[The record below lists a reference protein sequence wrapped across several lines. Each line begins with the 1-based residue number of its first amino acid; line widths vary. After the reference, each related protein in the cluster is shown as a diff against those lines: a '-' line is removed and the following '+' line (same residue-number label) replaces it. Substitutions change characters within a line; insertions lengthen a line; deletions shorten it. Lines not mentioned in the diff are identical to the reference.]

1 MFNEILDHLTGA
13 GVKVY
18 LLRDEL
24 ESISA
29 ASELDLLI
37 DPTQTSLALQQLE
50 SNGWIVYKNNRSI
63 SHKHVAVKFVD
74 GASYVVDIHSALIQ
88 DDVVYLDNESFYQ
101 HAEEVAKNLFTPKP
115 QAFVYHLICHVVLG
129 KDCLA
134 PKYVE
139 RLQRIELDNVQRED
153 VAELA
158 QLFELTPIVDEIM
171 QDIVVMLSDN
181 KNVARFKR
189 HMIKQLTLVGRGYY
203 WRKVRSMFYRCILP
217 IFGLNRGLSIA
228 FIGPDGAGKTTF
240 INLLDKHLNEH
251 GIVTRHAYMG
261 PWFRNKFITTLAL
274 DKLGADPAD
283 EIVGLSEVVEP
294 LPRAIKKTKGI
305 IRRYLYY
312 FNAPLESGYRYFR
325 YVYLQSLRGR
335 VVLIDR
341 YTHDL
346 EVGYKNKEVK
356 NNRWL
361 RRLILKMTPSPD
373 AIFLLYNDPQVVWA
387 RKKEYELDDILW
399 SMEQYLDISNRYGIE
414 KIKTD
419 QESSVLVNQFIDS
432 HWQHIFRKKS
442 DFRGQL

>member
-1 MFNEILDHLTGA
+1 MFNEILNQITSA
-13 GVKVY
+13 GIAAY
-18 LLRDEL
+18 LLRDEVENIDL
-24 ESISA
+24 A
-29 ASELDLLI
+29 NELDLLI
-37 DPTQTSLALQQLE
+37 DPSQTFAALKKLE
-50 SNGWIVYKNNRSI
+50 SLGWIVYKNNRSI
-63 SHKHVAVKFVD
+63 SHKHVAVKFV
-74 GASYVVDIHSALIQ
+74 GGQSYVVDIHSALIQ
-88 DDVVYLDNESFYQ
+88 DDVVYLDNETFY
-101 HAEEVAKNLFTPKP
+101 HHSEEVAPNLFQPKP
-115 QAFVYHLICHVVLG
+115 EAFIYHLICHVVLG
-129 KDCLA
+129 KEHLA
-134 PKYVE
+134 SKYID
-139 RLQRIELDNVQRED
+139 RLQQINLDSAMR
-153 VAELA
+153 AHITELA
-158 QLFELTPIVDEIM
+158 RIFNLTPVCDAIM
-171 QDIVVMLSDN
+171 QDMVMNLRDPNRVVTFRRLM
-181 KNVARFKR
+181 
-189 HMIKQLTLVGRGYY
+189 MKQLTTFGQGYY
-203 WRKVRSMFYRCILP
+203 LRKARSLLNRYVLP
-217 IFGLNRGLSIA
+217 LTGLNRGLSIA

-240 INLLDKHLNEH
+240 INLLDQHLNKH

-283 EIVGLSEVVEP
+283 EILGLAEVVKP

-312 FNAPLESGYRYFR
+312 VNAPIEASYRYFR

-361 RRLILKMTPSPD
+361 RRFILRICPSPD

-399 SMEQYLDISNRYGIE
+399 SMEQYLDISSRYGIE

-419 QESSVLVNQFIDS
+419 QESSVLVSQFIDN
-432 HWQHIFRKKS
+432 HWQHIFRKKA
-442 DFRGQL
+442 DFHGQL